1 MKYTKIS
8 SPANPLIK
16 DALKMKQRRS
26 GSRHEAFL
34 IEGPNLVEMA
44 AASPLVEISRVFF
57 TGEYA
62 SKKDGSEILK
72 KLGGKSSLFAEI
84 PVQILSKI
92 AETDSPQGIVAVGA
106 YKPVAFGEIV
116 IKDVPLLVICDG
128 IQDPGNL
135 GTIIRVSD
143 AVNAD
148 AVIILPGTC
157 DAFNSKAVRATAGSL
172 FNIPVVY
179 AETDALVAY
188 LRSKHIKLYVADVH
202 SDKSLY
208 EADFRQPAAIA
219 LGNEAHGVS
228 EGILKNADDLL
239 KIPII
244 GKAESLNV
252 ATAASVCLYEALRQR
267 NFGLGPVGR

>member
-8 SPANPLIK
+8 SLANPLIK
-16 DALKMKQRRS
+16 ETLKIKQRRS

-44 AASPLVEISRVFF
+44 AASPLVEIFRVFF

-62 SKKDGSEILK
+62 STKEGGGILK

-92 AETDSPQGIVAVGA
+92 AETETPQGIVAIGA
-106 YKPVAFGEIV
+106 YKLLTFGEIV
-116 IKDVPLLVICDG
+116 TKDIPLLVISDG

-148 AVIILPGTC
+148 AVVILPGTC

-179 AETDALVAY
+179 SETGDLVKY
-188 LRSKHIKLYVADVH
+188 LKSKHIKLYVADVH
-202 SDKSLY
+202 SRKLLY
-208 EADFRQPAAIA
+208 EADFKQPAAIA

-228 EGILKNADDLL
+228 EEILKNADSLL
-239 KIPII
+239 KIPIT

-252 ATAASVCLYEALRQR
+252 ATAASVCLYEAVRQR
-267 NFGLGPVGR
+267 KFGPK